1 MDNTLKQSIQEDM
14 KTAMRAKDSKRLG
27 VIRMLMAAIKQ
38 REVDERIVLDD
49 NQILAVIDK
58 MIRQRRDS
66 YEQFTAAK
74 RIDLAEQEK
83 FEIEVLQ
90 NYLPQQL
97 TAAEIDAIIAA
108 AVSETKAAAI
118 SDMGKVMAI
127 VKPKVQGRADMAQIS
142 AKIKELLTTK

>member
-1 MDNTLKQSIQEDM
+1 MDTLKQSIQENM
-14 KTAMRAKDSKRLG
+14 KSAMRAKDSKRLG

-38 REVDERIVLDD
+38 REIDERIVLDD
-49 NQILAVIDK
+49 PQVLAVIDK

-74 RIDLAEQEK
+74 RTDLADQEK

-90 NYLPQQL
+90 AYLPQQL
-97 TAAEIDAIIAA
+97 TAAEIQTIINEAIK
-108 AVSETKAAAI
+108 ETGAAAI

-127 VKPKVQGRADMAQIS
+127 IKPKVQGRADMAQIS
-142 AKIKELLTTK
+142 AKIKGLLTNK

>member
-1 MDNTLKQSIQEDM
+1 MNTLKQSIQENM
-14 KTAMRAKDSKRLG
+14 KSAMRAKDSKRLG

-38 REVDERIVLDD
+38 REIDERIVLDD
-49 NQILAVIDK
+49 PQVLAVIDK

-66 YEQFTAAK
+66 YEQFAAAK
-74 RIDLAEQEK
+74 RTDLADQEK

-90 NYLPQQL
+90 AYLPQQL
-97 TAAEIDAIIAA
+97 TAAEVDTIITTAIQ
-108 AVSETKAAAI
+108 ETGATAI

-127 VKPKVQGRADMAQIS
+127 IKPKIQGRADMAQIS